1 MHRGCFLA
9 HKVNLGISA
18 LLNFDDQG
26 GAFFKAGS
34 RYKRTTS
41 RNEGREAL
49 KKLAMLGVS
58 SLAIIVATPVH
69 AQSADNEQYNDPII
83 VTATLRAMDVQD
95 VPLAVTAV
103 APETLERQGI
113 FDIKNLSAVSPSFN
127 IQSSNSETQGTSIRI
142 RGVGTTGN
150 NTGLESSVGVFI
162 DGVYQSRPG
171 VALGDLVDLERL
183 EILRGPQGTLFGRNT
198 SAGALNVTTKR
209 PSLTQVEGFAN
220 ASYGNYDFMN
230 VQAGISVPVITDVAG
245 IRVSGTWRK
254 ADGYLTSPT
263 GSESNNRDRYMLRGQ
278 FYIEPSSDVSIRLLA
293 DYARTDEQ
301 CCQAVILRETEL
313 APFAAFHGL
322 ANDGVAQSGFSALR
336 NLSINGGPYLN
347 GSKQWGTSGELI
359 WDIGAAKLTSITA
372 YRHFQSSQTTV
383 GGFTSNDTYTVGN
396 GAPTSRAGILPSGDR
411 IRTFTQELRLQGTA
425 FNDALDWLVG
435 GFYSKEKIRANQS
448 MTLNADF
455 QRTGSAFNFANLA
468 GVNPLFA
475 LTALGNGGV
484 PVNAN
489 GNFAENQFFQDA
501 ESWSIFTHNVINLTD
516 RLSLTVG
523 ARYVNETKDARFNQL
538 GATTGAGS
546 SACQAS
552 VNGVLAGTVP
562 AALRS
567 GLIGI
572 NCFPFA
578 TSVNLTAPA
587 ALGSGLASRLLPLP
601 RLWNQRFKD
610 DEITYTGQ
618 VAYKATDDLL
628 LYAGFSHGFKSGG
641 FNLDPQSATL
651 QNSAAI
657 LAGLAT
663 AGGPVVVAP
672 VYADPSFNSE
682 KVDQIEIGVKA
693 TLFGR
698 IKANLAFFDMKMSDF
713 QVLEFTGVQFLTFN
727 VNSARSTGAELEL
740 FGQLSNHISANLS
753 ATYAHARYPSNC
765 ANGVAPAA
773 LASSRRLCGQD
784 LTNAPRF
791 AGVFGLT
798 YDGPI
803 DSSEWRLL
811 VNGNVSYSDSRTTR
825 TIDLDTNG
833 LPTPFARQE
842 SYFKMNARIGLTTP
856 DERFTFE
863 LWGTNLSNE
872 ITRGITANTPL
883 RGGAGTRSLIGFVEE
898 PRMYGVTVRTVF

>member
-1 MHRGCFLA
+1 MRRFNHILTA
-9 HKVNLGISA
+9 A
-18 LLNFDDQG
+18 LCSTMFVPAVYAQEAPQAEEDSG
-26 GAFFKAGS
+26 
-34 RYKRTTS
+34 
-41 RNEGREAL
+41 NE
-49 KKLAMLGVS
+49 
-58 SLAIIVATPVH
+58 
-69 AQSADNEQYNDPII
+69 PII

-95 VPLAVTAV
+95 IPLAVTAV
-103 APETLERQGI
+103 APEALERQGI
-113 FDIKNLSAVSPSFN
+113 ADIKNLASISPSFN
-127 IQSSNSETQGTSIRI
+127 IQSSQTETQGTSIKI

-162 DGVYQSRPG
+162 DGIYQSRPG

-209 PSLTQVEGFAN
+209 ANLSEVEGFVN
-220 ASYGNYDFMN
+220 ASYGNYNFMN
-230 VQAGISVPVITDVAG
+230 VQAGVSVPVVQDVAG
-245 IRVSGTWRK
+245 VRVSGTWRK
-254 ADGYLTSPT
+254 RDGYLKTP
-263 GSESNNRDRYMLRGQ
+263 GGVESNDRDRYMLRGQ
-278 FYIEPSSDVSIRLLA
+278 LYIEPNADISIRLLA
-293 DYARTDEQ
+293 DYAKTDEQ
-301 CCQAVILRETEL
+301 CCEAVIVRETEL

-322 ANDGVAQSGFSALR
+322 ASDGVDQSGPSALK

-347 GSKQWGTSGELI
+347 GSKQWGASGELK
-359 WDIGAAKLTSITA
+359 WDLGGVKLTSITA
-372 YRHFQSSQTTV
+372 YRDFDSSSTTV
-383 GGFTSNDTYTVGN
+383 GGFTANATYTVGN
-396 GAPTSRAGILPSGDR
+396 GAPTSGVGILPSGDH
-411 IRTFTQELRLQGTA
+411 IKTFTQELRLQGTA
-425 FNDALDWLVG
+425 FNDHLDWLIG
-435 GFYSKEKIRANQS
+435 GFYSSEKIRADQT

-468 GVNPLFA
+468 GVNPLFT
-475 LTALGNGGV
+475 LTAFGNAGV

-489 GNFAENQFFQDA
+489 GNFAENRFFQDA
-501 ESWSIFTHNVINLTD
+501 KSWSIFTHNVINFTD
-516 RLSLTVG
+516 KLSLTLG
-523 ARYVNETKDARFNQL
+523 ARYVNETKDASFDQL
-538 GATTGAGS
+538 NATTGAGT

-552 VNGVLAGTVP
+552 VNGVLTGGVP
-562 AALRS
+562 APLRA

-587 ALGSGLASRLLPLP
+587 AVGGGLASAKLPLP
-601 RLWNQRFKD
+601 REWAQKFKD
-610 DEITYTGQ
+610 DEITYTAQLG
-618 VAYKATDDLL
+618 YKPNEDLL
-628 LYAGFSHGFKSGG
+628 FYAGYSHGFKSGG

-663 AGGPVVVAP
+663 PGGPVIVAP
-672 VYADPSFNSE
+672 VYADPSFKSE
-682 KVDQIEIGVKA
+682 KVNQIEVGVKA

-698 IKANLAFFDMKMSDF
+698 IKANLALFDMKMSDF

-740 FGQLSNHISANLS
+740 FGKLSDHISANVS
-753 ATYAHARYPSNC
+753 ATYANARYPGNC

-773 LASSRRLCGQD
+773 LASTLWLCGQD

-791 AGVFGLT
+791 AGVFGMT
-798 YDGPI
+798 YDGPLN
-803 DSSEWRLL
+803 SSGWGLL
-811 VNGNVSYSDSRTTR
+811 VNGNVNYSDSRTTR
-825 TIDLDTNG
+825 TIDTDTNG
-833 LPTPFARQE
+833 LPVPFARQE
-842 SYFKMNARIGLTTP
+842 NYFKMNARIGLTTP

-898 PRMYGVTVRTVF
+898 PRMYGVTVRAKF